1 MDLPNFSSIGPEIWG
16 RSFWEFLD
24 AIVAT
29 FPKDSPSIEHRNA
42 VYELMQSLR
51 YLLPC
56 PVCRKHYYDFI
67 QRNSLDHALLTRKTF
82 ITFYFLLKKD
92 VAGRTGKNFPF
103 KTPDDLWQNMVRRLK
118 LVKSTPVS
126 PMTLQQTQPTGKKP
140 FRVPTRI
147 YNNNQNSS
155 NVKKGCGCKK

>member
-1 MDLPNFSSIGPEIWG
+1 MDLPTFSSIGPEIWG

-42 VYELMQSLR
+42 VYEMIQSLR

-56 PVCRKHYYDFI
+56 PVCRKHYCDFL
-67 QRNSLDHALLTRKTF
+67 QRNSIDHALLTRKTF
-82 ITFYFLLKKD
+82 IEFYFLLKKD
-92 VAGRTGKNFPF
+92 VAGRTGKNFAF
-103 KTPDDLWQNMVRRLK
+103 KNPDELWQNIVRRLK
-118 LVKSTPVS
+118 LAKTSSNLPT
-126 PMTLQQTQPTGKKP
+126 TLQTTQPSTKRP

-147 YNNNQNSS
+147 HNNNQNLS
-155 NVKKGCGCKK
+155 VKKGCGCKK